1 MKCVLGFSPQ
11 NEMQLK
17 YRINNCI
24 EALAYHGSL
33 LVFSINPPS
42 NRKRMPTY
50 IRCSITNATFK
61 PKADLR
67 AETQVPQGK
76 KKQKQSFIRK
86 KSQALL
92 KQ

>member
-1 MKCVLGFSPQ
+1 
-11 NEMQLK
+11 MQFK

-42 NRKRMPTY
+42 NRKSMPTY

-67 AETQVPQGK
+67 AETQVPQGEK
-76 KKQKQSFIRK
+76 NTIFH
-86 KSQALL
+86 
-92 KQ
+92 